1 MKHSLQVSKLRNLS
15 VEYCDGCLV
24 KENAWN
30 VILFEDIR
38 SWKIIMASKKVVAYG
53 ETKDE
58 VDEVTDIK
66 FESEDDDHLLK
77 I

>member
-1 MKHSLQVSKLRNLS
+1 MS
-15 VEYCDGCLV
+15 VEFGDGSLV
-24 KENAWN
+24 KENVWN
-30 VILFEDIR
+30 IILFEDIC
-38 SWKIIMASKKVVAYG
+38 SWKIVMSSKKVVADG
-53 ETKDE
+53 ETKDK